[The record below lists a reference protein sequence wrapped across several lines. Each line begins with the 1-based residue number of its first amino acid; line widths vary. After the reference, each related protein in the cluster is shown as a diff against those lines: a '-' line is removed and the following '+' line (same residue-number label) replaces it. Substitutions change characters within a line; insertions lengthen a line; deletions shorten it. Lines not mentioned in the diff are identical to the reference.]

1 MLNVAVQK
9 DIVSLAR
16 TTKMKRNVIAKIGK
30 ELGSAVF
37 VDGTDVV
44 AELNSKGQRCHY
56 CPHCQQTLV
65 RPCAKAKCKRIAS
78 GEAVLPQKRRRNQVV
93 GKERAAKSK
102 EAKAA
107 VKQRGHGKE
116 TRLPEVSETEPWVSD
131 PEGLLAVGQK
141 FRLAFLTDDLL
152 DNGITATVTAPLL
165 WPCEDGEQY
174 RMLEFTYAMEEGGD
188 DSDMSQVREVYEA
201 IQATKRISL
210 RL

>member
-1 MLNVAVQK
+1 MLNVAIQK

-44 AELNSKGQRCHY
+44 AELNMKGQRCHY
-56 CPHCQQTLV
+56 CPHCKQTLV
-65 RPCAKAKCKRIAS
+65 RPCAKAKCKRLAS
-78 GEAVLPQKRRRNQVV
+78 GEAVLPKPRRQKRVV
-93 GKERAAKSK
+93 AKERAAKSQV
-102 EAKAA
+102 AKTA
-107 VKQRGHGKE
+107 VARGHGK
-116 TRLPEVSETEPWVSD
+116 EVSETEPWVSD

-165 WPCEDGEQY
+165 WPCEDGQQY
-174 RMLEFTYAMEEGGD
+174 NMLEFTYAMEEGGD

-210 RL
+210 KL